1 MVQKLVI
8 YPDDRVN
15 CTSTD
20 VRSFNQTLWD
30 VIEDMSD
37 TMKANNIEAMAAMQI
52 AYPYNIILIK
62 EGDSYHEYINPRIIQ
77 NSETFDSEESSL
89 YYPDVSVTV
98 PRYGKIKL
106 VYEDRNA
113 KVHYQDI
120 EDHKLAATLQ
130 RKVDYTFGGN
140 LLDRVDKNKRE
151 KIIAALAGKGLMPLA
166 DDVCPTF
173 SPKDYFVSFTDKLL
187 IVMGLSLFT
196 PLFNFEKET
205 VETIYAIDKF
215 LFPTVVVLMIAFFFY
230 AQYEAKKY
238 KQCSSCQVGN
248 NIGVMVKRGVAAFA
262 FAVGAYFLVNPY

>member
-1 MVQKLVI
+1 MVQKLII

-62 EGDSYHEYINPRIIQ
+62 EGEGYHEYINPRIIQ
-77 NSETFDSEESSL
+77 NSETFDSEESSI
-89 YYPDVSVTV
+89 YYPDVTVTV

-120 EDHKLAATLQ
+120 DDPKLAATLQ
-130 RKVDYTFGGN
+130 RKIDYTFGGN

-151 KIIAALAGKGLMPLA
+151 KIIEAMAGRGLMPLA

-173 SPKDYFVSFTDKLL
+173 SNKDYLVSFTDKLL
-187 IVMGLSLFT
+187 ILIGLSLLT

-205 VETIYAIDKF
+205 IETIYAIDKF
-215 LFPTVVVLMIAFFFY
+215 LFPTIIVLMIAFFFY
-230 AQYEAKKY
+230 AQYEARKY
-238 KQCSSCQVGN
+238 KQCSSCQIGN
-248 NIGVMVKRGVAAFA
+248 NIGVIIKRVTIGTLFA
-262 FAVGAYFLVNPY
+262 IVSYFIFS

>member
-1 MVQKLVI
+1 MVQKLVT

-20 VRSFNQTLWD
+20 VRSFNQILWD
-30 VIEDMSD
+30 VIDDMTD
-37 TMKANNIEAMAAMQI
+37 TMNAYNIEAMAAMQI

-62 EGDSYHEYINPRIIQ
+62 EGETYHEYINPRIIQ

-89 YYPDVSVTV
+89 YYPDVTVTV
-98 PRYGKIKL
+98 PRYAKIKL

-113 KVHYQDI
+113 KVHYEDI
-120 EDHKLAATLQ
+120 DDPKLAATLQ
-130 RKVDYTFGGN
+130 RKIDYTFGGN

-151 KIIAALAGKGLMPLA
+151 KIIDALAGKGLMPLV

-173 SPKDYFVSFTDKLL
+173 SPKDYFVSFSDKLL
-187 IVMGLSLFT
+187 VLMGLTLLT
-196 PLFNFEKET
+196 PLFNFEPST
-205 VETIYAIDKF
+205 VENIYTFDKIV
-215 LFPTVVVLMIAFFFY
+215 FPLIVVLMIVYFFY

-238 KQCSSCQVGN
+238 SQCSSCQVGN
-248 NIGVMVKRGVAAFA
+248 NIGVIVKRSVAAFA

>member
-1 MVQKLVI
+1 MVRKLII

-37 TMKANNIEAMAAMQI
+37 TMKANSIEAMAAMQI

-62 EGDSYHEYINPRIIQ
+62 EGDSYHEYIDPRIIQ
-77 NSETFDSEESSL
+77 NSETFDSEESSI

-120 EDHKLAATLQ
+120 DDPKLAATLQ
-130 RKVDYTFGGN
+130 RKIDYTFGGN

-151 KIIAALAGKGLMPLA
+151 KIIEALAGKGLMPLA

-173 SPKDYFVSFTDKLL
+173 SNKDYLVSFTDKLL
-187 IVMGLSLFT
+187 ILMGLSLLT

-205 VETIYAIDKF
+205 IETIYTMDKF
-215 LFPTVVVLMIAFFFY
+215 LFPTIIVLMIVFFFY
-230 AQYEAKKY
+230 AQYEARKY
-238 KQCSSCQVGN
+238 KQCSSCQIGN

-262 FAVGAYFLVNPY
+262 FAVGAYFLVNPN